1 MAGLGG
7 HRRGTTSFRA
17 LDVIGM
23 GEGWGKRVLPER
35 RELNRVFARRGG
47 LQLVWGR
54 KAKLATFLRAEETTI
69 IPQEEQSSPRD
80 GWWRIASFQGT
91 ATRNIAEGRLL

>member
-1 MAGLGG
+1 MMGRDGG
-7 HRRGTTSFRA
+7 
-17 LDVIGM
+17 I
-23 GEGWGKRVLPER
+23 RVLPEG
-35 RELNRVFARRGG
+35 RELNSACARAGG

-54 KAKLATFLRAEETTI
+54 KAKLATFLKAEETTI